1 MRKENKIISLKAV
14 IENNL
19 PSVSI
24 DLVIF
29 GFHENHL
36 KILLLKNKDKES
48 WTLPGGF
55 IAKEE
60 SLESAASRLLFQRT
74 GLNDIF
80 LQQFHAFGDPERT
93 RINKRAELL
102 EEQYAKDKHAQEFI
116 EWVLGRFITIGF
128 YALVEFTEV
137 EPKHDIFTIECQWHD
152 VHDLPL
158 LVSDHQSII
167 ETALK
172 TLRQQLNYQPIGLN
186 LLPHE
191 FTMPELQSLYETIL
205 GKSLDRRNFQR
216 KMLSYKILERLATKR
231 KGGAYK
237 APYLYRFDKES
248 YEEALQSGLKDL
260 W

>member
-1 MRKENKIISLKAV
+1 MTNDNEILSLKSV
-14 IENNL
+14 IEDNL
-19 PSVSI
+19 PSLSI

-36 KILLLKNKDKES
+36 KILLLKNKDKDS
-48 WTLPGGF
+48 YTLPGGF

-60 SLESAASRLLFQRT
+60 SLETAANRLLFFRT

-102 EEQYAKDKHAQEFI
+102 QEQYAKDKHAQEFI
-116 EWVLGRFITIGF
+116 KWVLNRFITIGF
-128 YALVEFTEV
+128 YALVEFTKV

-152 VHDLPL
+152 VNDLPL
-158 LVSDHQSII
+158 LVSDHQLII

-172 TLRQQLNYQPIGLN
+172 TLRQHLNYQPIGLN
-186 LLPHE
+186 LLPNE

-205 GKSLDRRNFQR
+205 GKNLDRRNFQR
-216 KMLSYKILERLATKR
+216 KMLSYKILERLPTKR

-237 APYLYRFDKES
+237 SPYLYQFDKEN
-248 YEEALQSGLKDL
+248 YEEALRSGLKDL

>member
-1 MRKENKIISLKAV
+1 MKEDHSVISLKDV
-14 IENNL
+14 IEDNL

-24 DLVIF
+24 DLAVF

-36 KILLLKNKDKES
+36 KILLLKTLDKEN

-55 IAKEE
+55 IRKDE
-60 SLESAASRLLFQRT
+60 SLDIAANRLLSNRT
-74 GLNDIF
+74 GLDQVF
-80 LQQFHAFGDPERT
+80 LQQFHAFGDPDRT
-93 RINKRAELL
+93 RLNRNIEFLKKQFSIDEHP
-102 EEQYAKDKHAQEFI
+102 DEFI
-116 EWVLGRFITIGF
+116 EWILNRFITIGF

-137 EPKHDIFTIECQWHD
+137 NAVPDAYTIECHWHD
-152 VHDLPL
+152 VHELPS

-186 LLPHE
+186 LLPQE
-191 FTMPELQSLYETIL
+191 FTMPELQRLYETIL

-216 KMLSYKILERLATKR
+216 KMLGYKILERLPTKR

-237 APYLYRFDKES
+237 APYLYRFDKDS

>member
-1 MRKENKIISLKAV
+1 MREESEVLSLKD
-14 IENNL
+14 IIKEHL

-24 DLVIF
+24 DLAVF

-36 KILLLKNKDKES
+36 KILLLKTLDKEN

-55 IAKEE
+55 IQNNE
-60 SLESAASRLLFQRT
+60 SLDMAANRLLSRRT
-74 GLNDIF
+74 GLDQVF
-80 LQQFHAFGDPERT
+80 LQQFHTFGDPDRT
-93 RINKRAELL
+93 RLNRNIELL
-102 EEQYAKDKHAQEFI
+102 RKQFSISEHAEGFI
-116 EWVLGRFITIGF
+116 EWILKRFITIGF
-128 YALVEFTEV
+128 YALVDFTEV
-137 EPKHDIFTIECQWHD
+137 NAVPDAYTIECQWHD
-152 VHDLPL
+152 VHELPP
-158 LVSDHQSII
+158 LVSDHQLII

-216 KMLSYKILERLATKR
+216 KMLGYKILERLPTKR

-237 APYLYRFDKES
+237 APFLYQFDKES

>member
-1 MRKENKIISLKAV
+1 MEEDNEIVSLKNV
-14 IENNL
+14 IADNL

-24 DLVIF
+24 DLVVF

-36 KILLLKNKDKES
+36 KILLLKTLDKEN

-55 IAKEE
+55 IKNDE
-60 SLESAASRLLFQRT
+60 SLDLAANRLLSSRT
-74 GLNDIF
+74 GLDQVF
-80 LQQFHAFGDPERT
+80 LQQFHAFGDPDRT
-93 RINKRAELL
+93 KLNRNIEFLKK
-102 EEQYAKDKHAQEFI
+102 QFSIDKHADEFI
-116 EWVLGRFITIGF
+116 EWILKRFITIGF

-137 EPKHDIFTIECQWHD
+137 KPVPDAYTIECQWHD
-152 VHDLPL
+152 VHELPS

-186 LLPHE
+186 LLPQK

-205 GKSLDRRNFQR
+205 GKNLDRRNFQR
-216 KMLSYKILERLATKR
+216 KMLSYKILERLPVKR
-231 KGGAYK
+231 TGGAYK
-237 APYLYRFDKES
+237 APYLYKFDKES
-248 YEEALQSGLKDL
+248 YEDALQSGLKDL